1 MCGSEAQWSPR
12 LCPRGAH
19 PDLHSGRFEPAGPV
33 RTPGWTWGAAL
44 LVAMLGACERSSQEE
59 STEAPQVE
67 QPADAAVELARATPA
82 PASGEE
88 GDRGAGAAEPR
99 RVRLD
104 GSSELL
110 ALNHVSTGPRV
121 HARHLRVWV
130 YEQPNSSS
138 RRLGYLRAGASSPT
152 SASPA
157 GFAGCPGG
165 WHSVEPAGFV
175 CVGRQATL
183 DGADPVVRAM
193 ETFRPRTEAK
203 LPYLYGT
210 VRNPG
215 PVFQRLP
222 GIEELR
228 EAEPGVDQRMLEWLD
243 AGGEVGASYAQD
255 VWTWGEPP
263 EDPRGAWTAKLT
275 RGVPDFLQG
284 GGVVPNP
291 HLGARPQTLV
301 IDRMRPKVGYAILDT
316 FFHEGRRYGL
326 TTHAELVPTDRLR
339 PIQGSDFQGVRIGVD
354 VEFPF
359 AFVRR
364 PEAKFVDAS
373 GADAGAATY
382 RGVLRLTGKQKFFGK
397 VLHYEAE
404 DGRYISDRHASRL
417 DPAKRMPG
425 WAKAGE
431 KWIDINIT
439 KQTLMLYEGT
449 TAVFATLV
457 STGEAGLASAE
468 TTTATRRGIFRI
480 HTKHVTATMA
490 SNESGEEFELR
501 DVPYVQY
508 FEADGYALHGAYWH
522 DRFGMPKSRGCINLT
537 PEDARR
543 VFHWTD
549 PQVPTGWHGA
559 LLPLRGTVVFI
570 HP

>member
-1 MCGSEAQWSPR
+1 MLAWTSACDDSERSVDQ
-12 LCPRGAH
+12 GA
-19 PDLHSGRFEPAGPV
+19 PPAGEATALAATVADPSSAPV
-33 RTPGWTWGAAL
+33 SP
-44 LVAMLGACERSSQEE
+44 
-59 STEAPQVE
+59 
-67 QPADAAVELARATPA
+67 D
-82 PASGEE
+82 ASGP
-88 GDRGAGAAEPR
+88 RQEPS

-110 ALNHVSTGPRV
+110 AVNHVSTGPRV
-121 HARHLRVWV
+121 YSRHLRAWIH
-130 YEQPNSSS
+130 EQPSSSS

-157 GFAGCPGG
+157 GFAGCEKG
-165 WHSVEPAGFV
+165 WYPVEPAGYV
-175 CVGRQATL
+175 CLGQQATL
-183 DGADPVVRAM
+183 DGEDPVVQAL
-193 ETFRPRTEAK
+193 ETLWPRTDTK
-203 LPYLYGT
+203 LPYRYGT

-228 EAEPGVDQRMLEWLD
+228 KAEPDIDDRMIEWLG
-243 AGGEVGASYAQD
+243 AGGEIGASYAQD
-255 VWTWGEPP
+255 VWTWGERP

-275 RGVPDFLQG
+275 RGVPDFLQD
-284 GGVVPNP
+284 GGVAPNP
-291 HLGARPQTLV
+291 HLAPRPSTLV
-301 IDRMRPKVGYAILDT
+301 IDRMRPKVGYAFLDT
-316 FFHEGRRYGL
+316 FFHEGRRYGISTQL
-326 TTHAELVPTDRLR
+326 EILPTDRLR
-339 PIQGSDFQGVRIGVD
+339 PIQGSDFRGVRIGAEID
-354 VEFPF
+354 FPF

-364 PEAKFVDAS
+364 PDAKFVDAS
-373 GADAGAATY
+373 GSAAGAAEY
-382 RGVLRLTGKQKFFGK
+382 RDVIRLTGKQKFFGK
-397 VLHYEAE
+397 VLHYEAK
-404 DGRYISDRHASRL
+404 DGRYISDRYASRL
-417 DPAKRMPG
+417 DPAKKMPG

-431 KWIDINIT
+431 KWIDVNIT

-449 TAVFATLV
+449 KPVYATLV

-490 SNESGEEFELR
+490 SDESGEEFELR

-508 FEADGYALHGAYWH
+508 FDTDGYALHGAYWH
-522 DRFGMPKSRGCINLT
+522 DRFGTPKSHGCINLA

-543 VFHWTD
+543 IFHWTD

-559 LLPLRGTVVFI
+559 LLPLRGTVIFI